1 MTERTRLTSLSTKLF
16 YGFGSVAF
24 GVKDNGFS
32 TLLLLF
38 YNQIIGLPSGLV
50 GSAIMIALMVDAF
63 IDPVVGQLSDNLR
76 SRWGRRHPFMYASAL
91 PVALSYLLL
100 WNPPHWSHGALF
112 VYLVVVA
119 IVVRTFI
126 TFYEIPSSALVA
138 ELSDDYDERTIF
150 FAWRYFFGWF
160 GGLSIA
166 ILAFRVLLVPDATH
180 PVGQLNPAGYSSY
193 GLIAAIIM
201 FAAILISAAGTHRHI
216 PQFHVPPPRR
226 LRVGQM
232 IAEMFATLGNR
243 SFLMLMI
250 AGILFYSAAGLVFAL
265 NVYFQTY
272 LWDLSAKQISLF
284 TMLGFVAA
292 ALAFGFALPLSR
304 RYGKKYSAIALFVAA
319 LAIGAAPL
327 ALRLANLFPQN
338 GDPIL
343 LPLLLGFATLS
354 LTLSIAST
362 ILLASMLTDVVE
374 DDALKTGRRSEG
386 LFFAAS
392 SFMQKTASAA
402 GVFISGLLLA
412 IAHFPIGAQPGHI
425 DMEIARHLAFVYL
438 PILVLLYGI
447 AMVFVGFYTIT
458 RESHEENL
466 KRLAGEAGQNEAVL
480 D

>member
-1 MTERTRLTSLSTKLF
+1 MTERARLTSLSTKLF

-38 YNQIIGLPSGLV
+38 YNQVVGLPSGLV
-50 GSAIMIALMVDAF
+50 GSAIMIALVVDAF
-63 IDPVVGQLSDNLR
+63 LDPIVGQLSDNLR

-100 WNPPHWSHGALF
+100 WNPPHWGHGALF
-112 VYLVVVA
+112 IYLVVVA
-119 IVVRTFI
+119 IIVRTFI

-138 ELSDDYDERTIF
+138 ELTDDYDQRTVF
-150 FAWRYFFGWF
+150 FAWRFFFGWF

-166 ILAFRVLLVPDATH
+166 ILAFRVFLVPDATH
-180 PVGQLNPAGYSSY
+180 PVGQLNPAGYVTY
-193 GLIAAIIM
+193 GLVAAIIM

-216 PQFHVPPPRR
+216 RHFHVPPPRS
-226 LRVGQM
+226 LSVGKM
-232 IAEMFATLGNR
+232 IAEMFATLVNR
-243 SFLMLMI
+243 SFLMLMS
-250 AGILFYSAAGLVFAL
+250 AGIFFYTATGLVFAL

-272 LWDLSAKQISLF
+272 LWELSAKQISLF
-284 TMLGFVAA
+284 TLLGFLAA

-304 RYGKKYSAIALFVAA
+304 RYGKKFSAIALFILA
-319 LAIGAAPL
+319 LAIGATPL
-327 ALRLANLFPQN
+327 ALRLANVFPPN
-338 GDPIL
+338 GDPVL

-374 DDALKTGRRSEG
+374 DDVLRTGRRSEG

-392 SFMQKTASAA
+392 SFMQKTSSAA
-402 GVFISGLLLA
+402 GVFVSGLLLA

-425 DMEIARHLAFVYL
+425 DMEIVRHLAFVYL

-466 KRLAGEAGQNEAVL
+466 KRLAGEAGKAEAVL